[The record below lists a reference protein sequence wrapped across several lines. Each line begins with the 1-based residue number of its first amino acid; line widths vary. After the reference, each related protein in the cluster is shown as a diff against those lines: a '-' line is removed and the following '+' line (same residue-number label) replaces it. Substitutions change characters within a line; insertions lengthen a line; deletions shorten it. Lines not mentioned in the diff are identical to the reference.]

1 MLLSTCHSARKVEKF
16 CRKWFFIYNSN
27 LHIFHEKT
35 YLVFIYLPNQSSP
48 SPKKVTPFL
57 DISWWKSDMNLQFP
71 PEAEIKCLDSLA
83 TLLFVFSWTA
93 TNFSSFLHRI
103 LENLRSF
110 SNLKRSKLV
119 QVIFMTPSQNRLG
132 AIWTATSGHPWH
144 YWPYF
149 TLIEQ
154 G

>member
-1 MLLSTCHSARKVEKF
+1 MSQCSKSGKVFVGSDSSFTILICTFSMK
-16 CRKWFFIYNSN
+16 RHTWYS
-27 LHIFHEKT
+27 
-35 YLVFIYLPNQSSP
+35 FIYLINPLP
-48 SPKKVTPFL
+48 PPKKVTPFL

-83 TLLFVFSWTA
+83 TLLFVCSWTA

>member
-1 MLLSTCHSARKVEKF
+1 MLEKWKSF

-35 YLVFIYLPNQSSP
+35 YLGIYLFNQSSP

-83 TLLFVFSWTA
+83 ILLFSWTST
-93 TNFSSFLHRI
+93 TNFSSSLHRI

>member
-1 MLLSTCHSARKVEKF
+1 MLEKWKSF

-35 YLVFIYLPNQSSP
+35 YLFIYLINLLP

-93 TNFSSFLHRI
+93 TNFSSSLHRI

-149 TLIEQ
+149 TLI
-154 G
+154 GPP